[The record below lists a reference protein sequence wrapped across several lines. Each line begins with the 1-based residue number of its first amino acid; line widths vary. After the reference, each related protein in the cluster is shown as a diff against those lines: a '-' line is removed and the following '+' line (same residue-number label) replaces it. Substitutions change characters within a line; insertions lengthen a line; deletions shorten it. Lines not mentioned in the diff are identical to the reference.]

1 MQEINFEHVCDN
13 LTKRL
18 QAKKSIEEEQ
28 VSVFLDSVTE
38 KLTAVEE
45 PKGKASGYQA
55 LSDLVNKM
63 WHYGDFGKATR
74 LQVFLYGSIWAGIR
88 MIERKRKNASRKTKL
103 EELIS
108 YYTDKEWLLKTIC
121 DNPGIR
127 HKDLAESGGKSVSQL
142 SQMVSRASKD
152 ELISYHRLG
161 REKYYFLMDS
171 GETVYKEIAE
181 RRRKRLH
188 HYNTELS
195 DYELLAVR
203 GRNLN
208 PPDAAYLSDRIK
220 DYISNREGSI
230 TIEISALLKKEQN
243 RELWKVRNVPK
254 ELRENDPGVNW
265 IAQDNRDRQTLPW
278 EGSNQELI
286 YEEV

>member
-1 MQEINFEHVCDN
+1 MQEINFEHICDN

-38 KLTAVEE
+38 KLTALEE
-45 PKGKASGYQA
+45 PKEKASGYQA

-108 YYTDKEWLLKTIC
+108 YYTDKEWLLKIIC

-127 HKDLAESGGKSVSQL
+127 HKDLAKLGGKSVSQL

-181 RRRKRLH
+181 RRKRLY

-195 DYELLAVR
+195 DYELLALR

-208 PPDAAYLSDRIK
+208 SQDAAYLSDRIM
-220 DYISNREGSI
+220 DYISNRDGSI
-230 TIEISALLKKEQN
+230 NIEISALLKKEQKGNHWGLQDTPKALEQNNYNNIWMIQNNHDSQITGWYAEN
-243 RELWKVRNVPK
+243 REPV
-254 ELRENDPGVNW
+254 
-265 IAQDNRDRQTLPW
+265 
-278 EGSNQELI
+278 